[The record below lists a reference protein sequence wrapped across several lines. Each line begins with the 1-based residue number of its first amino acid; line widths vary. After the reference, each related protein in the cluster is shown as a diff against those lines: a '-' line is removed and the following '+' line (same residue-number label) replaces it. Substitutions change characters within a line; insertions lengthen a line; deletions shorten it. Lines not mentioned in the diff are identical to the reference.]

1 MHIAFRTQEISALI
15 FWNPGRSPRSHY
27 AWAGPSCIAHQDR
40 TARKTWLLLEEQ
52 FALASQKHISQL
64 RSDLR
69 RTTNVDGSIA
79 EFLSGVNAIAHE
91 LELVGSPVPE
101 TEIIDVI
108 MENVGRHYKNEVIRR
123 AQSLNKPITYKDLKA
138 LLLAAETRFKDC
150 SNNTVVAAVA
160 VFVIIMLVG
169 LVEYNKF

>member
-1 MHIAFRTQEISALI
+1 MHIAFRTQEIFALI
-15 FWNPGRSPRSHY
+15 FWNPDDRSSHC
-27 AWAGPSCIAHQDR
+27 AWTSPSCIAHQDR
-40 TARKTWLLLEEQ
+40 TARKTWLILEEQ

-101 TEIIDVI
+101 TEIIDGI

-123 AQSLNKPITYKDLKA
+123 AQSLDKPITYKDLEA
-138 LLLAAETRFKDC
+138 LLLAAETRFEDC
-150 SNNTVVAAVA
+150 SNNTVLAAVA

>member
-1 MHIAFRTQEISALI
+1 MELEIWKEDGNGIWDLRI
-15 FWNPGRSPRSHY
+15 GICVGMRLV
-27 AWAGPSCIAHQDR
+27 IDDE
-40 TARKTWLLLEEQ
+40 TLETKTRKTWLILEEQ

-64 RSDLR
+64 RSYLR

-101 TEIIDVI
+101 TKIIDVI

-123 AQSLNKPITYKDLKA
+123 ALSLDKPITYKDLEA
-138 LLLAAETRFKDC
+138 LLLAAETRFEDC
-150 SNNTVVAAVA
+150 SNNTVLAAVA